1 MNLHEY
7 QSKSIFKQYNLP
19 VPEGYVCNSIDEIRD
34 TLAEL
39 SSQTFSGA
47 WVAKCQVHAGGRGKA
62 GGVICTKSFN
72 DIKHFAE
79 KWLGQHLVTYQTTA
93 KGQPVNKILIEKASD
108 IDKEL
113 YLGAVVDRSTQRIVI
128 MGSTEGGIDIESVA
142 EKTPHLI
149 HKVSLDPLTG
159 PCAYQG
165 RELAFKLGLSGKQ
178 INQFAKLF
186 VNFANLFL
194 DNDISLAEVNPL
206 VITKSEELICLDAKI
221 VLDDNALFRHSHLNV
236 LRDTTQEDER
246 ESIAAKQGISYVSL
260 DGNIGCMVN
269 GAGLAMATMD
279 IIKLYG
285 GEPANFL
292 DVGGGTTKERVTEA
306 FKLILSDNNVKA
318 ILVNIFG
325 GIVRCDLIADGIIT
339 AIKEIGLTV
348 PVVVRLEGNN
358 AQLAR
363 QILADSQLNV
373 ISAESLTD
381 AAQKIAA
388 VAKA

>member
-7 QSKSIFKQYNLP
+7 QSKYLFKQFNLP
-19 VPEGYVCNSIDEIRD
+19 VPEGYVCNSIDEVQD
-34 TLAEL
+34 TLAKL
-39 SSQTFSGA
+39 ASQADIQA

-62 GGVICTKSFN
+62 GGVICTQNFSE
-72 DIKHFAE
+72 IKQFAE
-79 KWLGQHLVTYQTTA
+79 KWLGKHLVTYQTTST
-93 KGQPVNKILIEKASD
+93 GQPVNQILIEKASN

-113 YLGAVVDRSTQRIVI
+113 YLGAVIDRSSKRVVI
-128 MGSTEGGIDIESVA
+128 MASTEGGVDIESVA
-142 EKTPHLI
+142 EKSPHLI
-149 HKVSLDPLTG
+149 HKISLDPLTG

-165 RELAFKLGLSGKQ
+165 RELAFKLGLSGKL

-186 VNFANLFL
+186 VNLATLFL
-194 DNDISLAEVNPL
+194 ENDVSLAEVNPL
-206 VITKSEELICLDAKI
+206 VITDSQELICLDAKI
-221 VLDDNALFRHSHLNV
+221 VIDDNALFRHPNLNV

-260 DGNIGCMVN
+260 EGNIGCMVN

-292 DVGGGTTKERVTEA
+292 DVGGGTTKERVSEA
-306 FKLILSDNNVKA
+306 FKLILSDKNVKA

-325 GIVRCDLIADGIIT
+325 GIVRCDLIADGIIS
-339 AIKEIGLTV
+339 AIKEIGLAV

-358 AQLAR
+358 AEIAR
-363 QILADSQLNV
+363 DILAESQLN
-373 ISAESLTD
+373 IITAKSLID
-381 AAQKIAA
+381 AAQKIVA
-388 VAKA
+388 VA

>member
-7 QSKSIFKQYNLP
+7 QSKYLFKQYNLP
-19 VPEGYVCNSIDEIRD
+19 VPEGYVCNSIDEVQD
-34 TLAEL
+34 TLAKL
-39 SSQTFSGA
+39 ASQADIHA

-62 GGVICTKSFN
+62 GGVICTHDFN
-72 DIKHFAE
+72 EIKQFAE
-79 KWLGQHLVTYQTTA
+79 KWLGKHLVTYQTTS
-93 KGQPVNKILIEKASD
+93 KGQPVNQILIEKASN

-113 YLGAVVDRSTQRIVI
+113 YLGAVIDRSSKRVVI
-128 MGSTEGGIDIESVA
+128 MASTEGGVDIESVA
-142 EKTPHLI
+142 EKSPHLI
-149 HKVSLDPLTG
+149 HKISLDPLTG

-165 RELAFKLGLSGKQ
+165 RELAFKLGLSGKL

-186 VNFANLFL
+186 VNLATLFL
-194 DNDISLAEVNPL
+194 ENDVSLAEVNPL
-206 VITKSEELICLDAKI
+206 VITDAQELICLDAKI
-221 VLDDNALFRHSHLNV
+221 VIDDNALFRHPNLNV

-260 DGNIGCMVN
+260 EGNIGCMVN

-292 DVGGGTTKERVTEA
+292 DVGGGTTKERVSEA
-306 FKLILSDNNVKA
+306 FKLILSDKNVKA

-325 GIVRCDLIADGIIT
+325 GIVRCDLIADGIIS
-339 AIKEIGLTV
+339 AIKEIGLAV

-358 AQLAR
+358 AEIAR
-363 QILADSQLNV
+363 DILAESQLN
-373 ISAESLTD
+373 IITAKSLID
-381 AAQKIAA
+381 AAQKIVA
-388 VAKA
+388 VA

>member
-7 QSKSIFKQYNLP
+7 QSKLLFKQYHLP
-19 VPEGYVCNSIDEIRD
+19 VPEGYVCHSNDEIKD
-34 TLAEL
+34 TLADL
-39 SSQTFSGA
+39 SSQTFSGE

-62 GGVICTKSFN
+62 GGVICTKDFN
-72 DIKHFAE
+72 EIKHFAE
-79 KWLGQHLVTYQTTA
+79 KWLGQHLVTDQTTN
-93 KGQPVNKILIEKASD
+93 KGQLVNSILIEKASD
-108 IDKEL
+108 IAKEL
-113 YLGAVVDRSTQRIVI
+113 YLAAVVDRSSQRVVI
-128 MGSTEGGIDIESVA
+128 MASTEGGVDIETVA
-142 EKTPHLI
+142 ESEPHLI
-149 HKVSLDPLTG
+149 HKVTLDPLTG

-165 RELAFKLGLSGKQ
+165 RNLAFKLGLSGKQ

-186 VNFANLFL
+186 INFTKLFTEKDL
-194 DNDISLAEVNPL
+194 ALAEINPL
-206 VITKSEELICLDAKI
+206 VITESSELICLDAKV
-221 VLDDNALFRHSHLNV
+221 VLDDNALFRHPTLNV

-306 FKLILSDNNVKA
+306 FKLILSDKNVKA

-325 GIVRCDLIADGIIT
+325 GIVRCDLIAQGII
-339 AIKEIGLTV
+339 AALKEIRLTV

-358 AQLAR
+358 AELAR
-363 QILADSQLNV
+363 TILAESQLNV

-381 AAQKIAA
+381 AAQKISS
-388 VAKA
+388 VAK

>member
-7 QSKSIFKQYNLP
+7 QSKHLFKQYNLP
-19 VPEGYVCNSIDEIRD
+19 VPEGYVCNSIDEIQD

-39 SSQTFSGA
+39 SSQTQKGA
-47 WVAKCQVHAGGRGKA
+47 WVAKCQVHAGGRGKS
-62 GGVICTKSFN
+62 GGVICTEDFN
-72 DIKHFAE
+72 QIRIFAE

-93 KGQPVNKILIEKASD
+93 KGQPVNKILIEKASE
-108 IDKEL
+108 IVKEL
-113 YLGAVVDRSTQRIVI
+113 YLGAVIDRSTKRVVI
-128 MGSTEGGIDIESVA
+128 MASTEGGVDIESVA
-142 EKTPHLI
+142 EQSPHLI

-159 PCAYQG
+159 ANAFQG
-165 RELAFKLGLSGKQ
+165 RELAFKLGLSGKL

-194 DNDISLAEVNPL
+194 ENDVSLAEVNPL
-206 VITKSEELICLDAKI
+206 VITGCEQLICLDAKV
-221 VLDDNALFRHSHLNV
+221 VLDDNAMYRHPDLSI

-279 IIKLYG
+279 MIKLYG
-285 GEPANFL
+285 GAPANFL
-292 DVGGGTTKERVTEA
+292 DVGGGTTKERVAEA
-306 FKLILSDNNVKA
+306 FKLILSDQNVKA

-325 GIVRCDLIADGIIT
+325 GIVRCDLIADGIIS

-363 QILADSQLNV
+363 EILADSKLNV
-373 ISAESLTD
+373 ITAESLTD
-381 AAQKIAA
+381 AAQKIVT
-388 VAKA
+388 VAQ

>member
-7 QSKSIFKQYNLP
+7 QAKHLFKQYNLP
-19 VPEGYVCNSIDEIRD
+19 VPEGYVCNSIDEIQD
-34 TLAEL
+34 ILAEL
-39 SSQTFSGA
+39 SSQTVSNA

-62 GGVICTKSFN
+62 GGVICTKNFN
-72 DIKHFAE
+72 EIKLFAE
-79 KWLGQHLVTYQTTA
+79 KWLGQYLVTYQTTA
-93 KGQPVNKILIEKASD
+93 KGQLVNKILIEKASH
-108 IDKEL
+108 IKQEL
-113 YLGAVVDRSTQRIVI
+113 YLGAVVDRSTKRVVI
-128 MGSTEGGIDIESVA
+128 MASTEGGIDIESVA

-159 PCAYQG
+159 PCAFQG
-165 RELAFKLGLSGKQ
+165 RDLAFKLGLNGKL
-178 INQFAKLF
+178 INQFSGLF
-186 VNFANLFL
+186 VNFGKLFL
-194 DNDISLAEVNPL
+194 ENDIALAEVNPL
-206 VITKSEELICLDAKI
+206 VITDSEELICLDAKI
-221 VLDDNALFRHSHLNV
+221 VLDDNALFRHPNLNV

-260 DGNIGCMVN
+260 AGNIGCMVN

-279 IIKLYG
+279 LIKLYG

-292 DVGGGTTKERVTEA
+292 DVGGGTTKERVAEA

-339 AIKEIGLTV
+339 AIEEIGLKV

-358 AQLAR
+358 AQQAR
-363 QILADSQLNV
+363 QILADSKLNV
-373 ISAESLTD
+373 ITAESLID
-381 AAQKIAA
+381 AAQKIVA
-388 VAKA
+388 VA